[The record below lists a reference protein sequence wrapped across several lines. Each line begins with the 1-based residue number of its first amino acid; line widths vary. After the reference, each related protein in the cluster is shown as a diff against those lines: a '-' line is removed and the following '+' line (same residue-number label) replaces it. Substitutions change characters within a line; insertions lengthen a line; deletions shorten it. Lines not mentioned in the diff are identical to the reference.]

1 MSDFKKMPLTG
12 NQSTRTKVHC
22 FCIKCNGALVDPRT
36 RNKHREYYQGAG
48 SSADFRSEMECDK
61 EIDDKEM
68 ERDNEI
74 DDNEMEH
81 DLLPEITDP
90 LPEVIYSFLTKKL
103 PMHESENFQRV
114 KKGK

>member
-61 EIDDKEM
+61 EIDDNEM
-68 ERDNEI
+68 ERDKEIDDNEMECDNEI

-90 LPEVIYSFLTKKL
+90 LPEVI
-103 PMHESENFQRV
+103 
-114 KKGK
+114 